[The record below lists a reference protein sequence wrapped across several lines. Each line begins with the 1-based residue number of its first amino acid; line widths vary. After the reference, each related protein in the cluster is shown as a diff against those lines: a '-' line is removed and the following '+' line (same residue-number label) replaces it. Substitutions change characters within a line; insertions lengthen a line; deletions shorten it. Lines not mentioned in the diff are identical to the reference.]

1 MIDAAALGVKRSEV
15 EVADSGE
22 GDGLRAH
29 GARLQGDVE
38 IAVREARRPGYA
50 AGFANGQQLGM
61 GGRIIVPLDPVVGA
75 GDDVAVPDDHRADR
89 DLARRSC
96 ELRLFE
102 GRRHMRTGG
111 GDLSVPT
118 HAETVSP
125 GPRHVKPGP
134 DRREIARNSRRA

>member
-1 MIDAAALGVKRSEV
+1 MIDAAALGVKRPEV
-15 EVADSGE
+15 EVADADK

-75 GDDVAVPDDHRADR
+75 GDDFAAPDDHRADR

-96 ELRLFE
+96 VFRLLE

-111 GDLSVPT
+111 GGLFVPT

-134 DRREIARNSRRA
+134 GRREIARNSRRA

>member
-1 MIDAAALGVKRSEV
+1 MIDAAALGVKRPEV
-15 EVADSGE
+15 EVADAGK
-22 GDGLRAH
+22 GYGLRAH

-75 GDDVAVPDDHRADR
+75 GDDFAAPDDHRADG
-89 DLARRSC
+89 DLARRSRVF
-96 ELRLFE
+96 RLFE
-102 GRRHMRTGG
+102 GRRHMRACGG
-111 GDLSVPT
+111 GLLVLF

-125 GPRHVKPGP
+125 GPHRVKPGP
-134 DRREIARNSRRA
+134 RRREIARISRRA